1 MTAKKLLGSGA
12 WIIRNNQLAR
22 IFNSNDAAIL
32 FGYLCDKDSYFE
44 SKYEEKGKKFNG
56 WFYSKAEDI
65 HRATICSPHIQR
77 KWFNIF
83 EEIGLI
89 KIKLKGM
96 PAKNYFKINE
106 NELNSLM
113 DSRSKA
119 EAHLDVNRVN
129 NKMCTD
135 LIPLSNKNKSIKN
148 KNNNKVFVANAPHV
162 ATHNIKSKYVTLH
175 LFDKFWSLYPKR
187 KNASK
192 AKALTAWTKLCNKP
206 LKERPKWKV
215 IKKAIKSQKKSERWS
230 KQSQYIP
237 HHATWLNNNRWLDDA
252 SSLNEI
258 DSYDKKNFTYHGGYK
273 VTKKSSKM

>member
-1 MTAKKLLGSGA
+1 MKEKKLKREFKGI
-12 WIIRNNQLAR
+12 WIPKEIWLSDLSIQEKIFLAEIDSFHNAKGCFASNAYFSKFFQMSKARCSQIISNLKKKNLITIQL
-22 IFNSNDAAIL
+22 
-32 FGYLCDKDSYFE
+32 KM
-44 SKYEEKGKKFNG
+44 KGKQIIERRLIYDGLKAVNILREG
-56 WFYSKAEDI
+56 SKNSKGGSKNLRSIDTSI
-65 HRATICSPHIQR
+65 N
-77 KWFNIF
+77 NI
-83 EEIGLI
+83 EKE
-89 KIKLKGM
+89 
-96 PAKNYFKINE
+96 
-106 NELNSLM
+106 
-113 DSRSKA
+113 
-119 EAHLDVNRVN
+119 N
-129 NKMCTD
+129 NKE
-135 LIPLSNKNKSIKN
+135 L
-148 KNNNKVFVANAPHV
+148 FVANAPHV